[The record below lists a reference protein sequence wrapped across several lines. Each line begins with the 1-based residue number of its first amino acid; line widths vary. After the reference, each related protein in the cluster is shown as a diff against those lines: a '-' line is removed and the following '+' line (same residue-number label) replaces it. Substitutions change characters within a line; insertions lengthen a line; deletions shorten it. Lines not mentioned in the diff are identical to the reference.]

1 MKTPLTGRLPVKK
14 DIRNLKIGAYLKNE
28 HINLPSQ
35 WNWDEAIGKDAWGAM
50 HNNKIANC
58 TIATAGHLI
67 MAWTASNG
75 QLFIPSD
82 NAIIHTYSAMT
93 GYDPNTGKND
103 TGLNSLDV
111 LKYWRKYFIH
121 GHKIFAYAD
130 IDWLDHEEVKK
141 AIYLFGGCFAGLN
154 LPKTCEEQHRWEL
167 PASGATGD
175 FEIGSWGG
183 HAMLISGYSENGLKA
198 VTWGVEKWM
207 SWEYW
212 DTYCDE
218 AYAVLSDSF
227 IKDYKNPAG
236 IEIKALRDAITTL
249 KNS

>member
-1 MKTPLTGRLPVKK
+1 MKKSLQGRLPVKK
-14 DIRNLKIGAYLKNE
+14 DERNFKIGTYLKHAN
-28 HINLPSQ
+28 IQLPKQ
-35 WNWDEAIGKDAWGAM
+35 WNWDEAIGKDEWGVMYNSKAC
-50 HNNKIANC
+50 NC

-75 QLFIPSD
+75 KLVKPSD
-82 NAIIHTYSAMT
+82 EAIIHTYAAMS
-93 GYDPNTGKND
+93 GYNIETDEND

-111 LKYWRKYFIH
+111 LKYWRKYYIH

-130 IDWLDHEEVKK
+130 IDWKNHEEVKQ

-154 LPKTCEEQHRWEL
+154 LPSNCEEQHRWEL
-167 PASGATGD
+167 PESGATGE
-175 FEIGSWGG
+175 FAIGSWGG
-183 HAMLISGYSENGLKA
+183 HAIMISGYNEKGLKA
-198 VTWGVEKWM
+198 ITWGVEKWM

-227 IKDYKNPAG
+227 IKDNKNPAG
-236 IEIKALRDAITTL
+236 IDVSALRDAITSL